1 MMPPGVLL
9 VIFLSVTFFVVG
21 LLYLVSGSRG
31 KEAALLQSRLDY
43 VLGEVPDPTPAK
55 PTKASLFREDFI
67 RGSPLLTL
75 LHRGFPRLKD
85 FRSRLEQAGVTMS
98 GARFVQI
105 AVLLTLMG
113 GFLGWAYSRTA
124 VALFLGAALGA
135 WIPFL
140 FLKLKRRA
148 RMKAFE
154 KQFPEALRL
163 LATSLR
169 AGHALAASI
178 RILGEELPAPVGA
191 EFQKV
196 AEESNLGL
204 SIEDALQNLLGRMD
218 NPDLRFFVTAVLI
231 QRETGGNLATI
242 LQNLDQ
248 LIRERFKIRGQVKAL
263 TAPGRLTGMILAV
276 LPLGVGG
283 IMVLINPLYMEPL
296 WKTGTGRGM
305 AILSFILQIMGYFMI
320 RKIVNIRY

>member
-1 MMPPGVLL
+1 
-9 VIFLSVTFFVVG
+9 
-21 LLYLVSGSRG
+21 
-31 KEAALLQSRLDY
+31 
-43 VLGEVPDPTPAK
+43 
-55 PTKASLFREDFI
+55 
-67 RGSPLLTL
+67 LTL

-85 FRSRLEQAGVTMS
+85 LKFRLEEGGMTISV
-98 GARFVQI
+98 ARFVQV

-113 GFLGWAYSRTA
+113 GFLGWAYSQSG
-124 VALFLGAALGA
+124 VGLLLGAALGA

-148 RMKAFE
+148 RTRAFE

-178 RILGEELPAPVGA
+178 RILGEELPAPVGV

-204 SIEDALQNLLGRMD
+204 SVEDALQNLLSRMD
-218 NPDLRFFVTAVLI
+218 NPDLRFFVTSVLI

-296 WKTGTGRGM
+296 WKTGMGQFF
-305 AILSFILQIMGYFMI
+305 AILSFVLQIMGYFMI
-320 RKIVNIRY
+320 RKIVNVRY